1 MSRMPC
7 RGITRLRNCEDASN
21 VARGRRENRPLAIAP
36 PKDLLEVQNAIKVYE
51 DIDLSNP
58 LSVSLATMS
67 V

>member
-1 MSRMPC
+1 M
-7 RGITRLRNCEDASN
+7 
-21 VARGRRENRPLAIAP
+21 ARGRRENRPLAIAP

>member
-1 MSRMPC
+1 M
-7 RGITRLRNCEDASN
+7 RGITRLRDYEDASN

-36 PKDLLEVQNAIKVYE
+36 PKDLLEAQNAIKVYE